1 MPGDAPVLAPPTPL
15 EIRDEIESIVLR
27 DLLGPAG
34 PEDEELPPDVLPRDR
49 YLVGMLAP
57 SRQEIVREEMDEL
70 AQGGAGNSDE
80 GQAEPGAPQART
92 LFPSSLGLSF
102 CLADAEPP
110 ELKVNLSWGRY
121 ERYKPEEGARVW
133 KRVPYQTTVSLT
145 PREGA
150 IGPISLDPSVST
162 VELRG
167 LARKKQGLLVV
178 TLFVVNN
185 QAEPAKTRDRAWLF
199 QVRMQ
204 VESLDQQP
212 VFLRRPRQAEQG
224 RIDAETWCEL
234 QEAERLYRHTLEF
247 AVGHGVSV
255 HAETRAGD
263 LTRALTLETRAVPF
277 HDVPMQTPPTAEEE
291 PELAR
296 AVVDMAILAELPDGG
311 FGKALN
317 PLAHAYSTWIE
328 LQERR
333 LASGEDGLTQ
343 FQSGG
348 QAAIES
354 CRRALKRIEEGL
366 ALLDR
371 DPNAARAFRFA
382 NRAMALQ
389 RVRTLYSH
397 GRRRGLQTALADYEV
412 PANRS
417 WRAFQLAFLLL
428 NLTAVTDPLH
438 PDRSH
443 ATEAVADLL
452 WFPTGGGKTEAYL
465 GLAAYAMALRRLQP
479 ESGQAGVSVLMRYT
493 LRLLTLQQ
501 FQRAATLI
509 CACETMRRQDSVTWG
524 SEPFRIGLWVGS
536 AVSPN
541 TTRRAQ
547 EAMEEARGN
556 AAHSGRATPLQ
567 LTSCPWCGEALTA
580 SNVKVRT
587 YEAGDGRTLV
597 HCGNNLGGCE
607 FGSRLAPD
615 EGIPVVVVDE
625 EIYRRLP
632 ALLISTVDKFAQM
645 AWNGATAML
654 FGRVTGRC
662 PRHGW
667 RSPDLEDKDSHPAK
681 NQFPAVRSVPS
692 GPLRPPDLIIQ
703 DELHL
708 ISGPLGTLVGLYE
721 TAVDELC
728 CWEHQG
734 QRVRPKLIAST
745 ATIRRAQN
753 QVRQLFNRRVEI
765 FPPPGLDV
773 EDNFF
778 SRARPPS
785 VRYPGRRYIGVCA
798 PGIRVKTALL
808 RVYVAFLGAAQ
819 QLFQRYGQAAD
830 PWMTL
835 VGYFNSI
842 RELGGMRRL
851 TDDQVRARLRRVSQ
865 WGLAERRT
873 LRLEELTSR
882 LSSDRIPKLL
892 DQLEMRFTGQKG
904 AQEPLD
910 VVLATNMISVG
921 VDIPR
926 LGLMVAAGQP
936 KSTAEY
942 IQATS
947 RVGRQA
953 DGPGLVCTVYN
964 WARPRDLSHYETF
977 EHYHAT
983 FYQHVEALSV
993 TPFAPRALD
1002 RGLTSVLVSLVRL
1015 LGEELNPN
1023 RSAGQ
1028 FSGSM
1033 SQVTRAIESLL
1044 RRAGPEAEQL
1054 VRSMLDDRVA
1064 SWDQRILRTKG
1075 VRLAYQRSGTDTVN
1089 LLQMPGPGW
1098 WDEWTVL
1105 NSMRDVEPPVNL
1117 VLAEKDLE
1125 DNPD

>member
-1 MPGDAPVLAPPTPL
+1 MPEDAPVLAPAIPL
-15 EIRDEIESIVLR
+15 EIRDEIERSVLR

-34 PEDEELPPDVLPRDR
+34 PEDEELPPHILPRDR

-57 SRQEIVREEMDEL
+57 SGQAIRREAMDEL
-70 AQGGAGNSDE
+70 AEGGTGNREE
-80 GQAEPGAPQART
+80 GQDEPAAPQART

-102 CLADAEPP
+102 CLPDAPA
-110 ELKVNLSWGRY
+110 ELDVLVSWGRY
-121 ERYKPEEGARVW
+121 ERHKPEEGPLVW
-133 KRVPYQTTVSLT
+133 KRAPFQATVRLSIS
-145 PREGA
+145 EGHL
-150 IGPISLDPSVST
+150 GPVAPDPDRPT
-162 VELRG
+162 IELRG

-178 TLFVVNN
+178 TLFLVNG
-185 QAEPAKTRDRAWLF
+185 QPEPDKSRDRAWLF
-199 QVRMQ
+199 QVKLQ
-204 VESLDQQP
+204 VEGPGVL
-212 VFLRRPRQAEQG
+212 FCRRPRQIEQG
-224 RIDAETWCEL
+224 RIDAETWREL
-234 QEAERLYRHTLEF
+234 QDAERLYRHHLEF

-255 HAETRAGD
+255 HAETAPD
-263 LTRALTLETRAVPF
+263 DPTRARSLETRSVPF

-291 PELAR
+291 PQLAR
-296 AVVDMAILAELPDGG
+296 AVVDMGQLAEVPPGG
-311 FGKALN
+311 YQAALG
-317 PLAHAYSTWIE
+317 PLARAYADWIGRQEERLTDLGE
-328 LQERR
+328 LAE
-333 LASGEDGLTQ
+333 SGERATR
-343 FQSGG
+343 
-348 QAAIES
+348 A
-354 CRRALKRIEEGL
+354 CRRALERIQAGID
-366 ALLDR
+366 LLDS
-371 DPNAARAFRFA
+371 DPLAARAFRFA

-389 RVRTLYSH
+389 RVRTLYSQA
-397 GRRRGLQTALADYEV
+397 RRRGQAGALEAFDL
-412 PANRS
+412 PRNRS

-428 NLTAVTDPLH
+428 NLPAMTNPLH
-438 PDRSH
+438 SDRSH

-465 GLAAYAMALRRLQP
+465 GLAAYAMALRRLTP
-479 ESGQAGVSVLMRYT
+479 ASGQAGVSVLMRYT

-509 CACETMRRQDSVTWG
+509 CACETLRREDSVTWG

-541 TTRRAQ
+541 TTRKAH

-556 AAHSGRATPLQ
+556 AVPSGQATPLQ
-567 LTSCPWCGEALTA
+567 LTSCPWCGSALGA
-580 SNVKVRT
+580 ANVKVRT
-587 YEAGDGRTLV
+587 YEKGDGRTLLF
-597 HCGNNLGGCE
+597 CGDNVGGCE
-607 FGSRLAPD
+607 FGSRLSPD

-632 ALLISTVDKFAQM
+632 ALLIATVDKFAQM
-645 AWNGATAML
+645 AWNGATTVL
-654 FGRVTGRC
+654 FGRVNGRC

-667 RSPDLEDKDSHPAK
+667 RTPEIEDAGSHPAK
-681 NQFPAVRSVPS
+681 NQFPPVRSVESP
-692 GPLRPPDLIIQ
+692 PLRPPDLIIQ

-721 TAVDELC
+721 TAVDELS
-728 CWEHQG
+728 CWEHEG
-734 QRVRPKLIAST
+734 RPVRPRLIAST
-745 ATIRRAQN
+745 ATIRRADN

-773 EDNFF
+773 DDNFF

-785 VRYPGRRYIGVCA
+785 SETPGRRYLGICA

-819 QLFQRYGQAAD
+819 QAFLRHGEAAD

-842 RELGGMRRL
+842 RELGGMRRM
-851 TDDQVRARLRRVSQ
+851 TDDQVRARLRKVGL
-865 WGLAERRT
+865 WGLADRKM
-873 LRLEELTSR
+873 LRLQELTSR
-882 LSSDRIPKLL
+882 LSSDRIPRVL
-892 DQLEMRFTGQKG
+892 DQLEVRFPGG
-904 AQEPLD
+904 PGSEPLD

-926 LGLMVAAGQP
+926 LGMMVAAGQP

-977 EHYHAT
+977 EQYHAT

-1002 RGLTSVLVSLVRL
+1002 RGLTSVLVALIRL
-1015 LGEELNPN
+1015 LGDDLNPN
-1023 RSAGQ
+1023 LAAADFDPAAPAVQ
-1028 FSGSM
+1028 
-1033 SQVTRAIESLL
+1033 RAVRALL
-1044 RRAGPEAEQL
+1044 DRAGPEARARVQAMVEERL
-1054 VRSMLDDRVA
+1054 RSW
-1064 SWDQRILRTKG
+1064 SERIRRSQG
-1075 VRLAYQRSGTDTVN
+1075 VRLGYERSSNDSVN
-1089 LLQMPGPGW
+1089 LLKKPGAGW

-1105 NSMRDVEPPVNL
+1105 NSMRDVEPPANL
-1117 VLAEKDLE
+1117 VLVERELE
-1125 DNPD
+1125 DFPE